1 MFSGNTGAVVVSGG
15 GLATSTPTYELA
27 RDARKVVRDL
37 PAALY
42 DRNAKPRLC
51 GLCAGSSAS
60 LARRACWYATC

>member
-37 PAALY
+37 PAGPPFMTGTPSRA
-42 DRNAKPRLC
+42 R
-51 GLCAGSSAS
+51 AGSSAS
-60 LARRACWYATC
+60 LARRAC